1 MSKVEVKQMSN
12 KIAKRSLITTAAVI
26 GLVAIGRCITLEHV
40 KSVLVGLIIGATIG
54 MFGIAISRM

>member
-1 MSKVEVKQMSN
+1 MNN
-12 KIAKRSLITTAAVI
+12 KIAKRSLITTAAII